1 MIVYRLEYKDGGG
14 PWFHRDG
21 RPRDGVILPKF
32 EIENLGYLF
41 GFDSLDNLIEYKN
54 AHKDEISFID
64 IKIKKY
70 LVSKAPALEPMWRK
84 VWTAFAKVKELD
96 YWLPLIRK
104 YSVKDLEMSLTN

>member
-70 LVSKAPALEPMWRK
+70 LVSKARR
-84 VWTAFAKVKELD
+84 TNKEKGVVVF
-96 YWLPLIRK
+96 YE
-104 YSVKDLEMSLTN
+104 KDIISTL